1 MVARRPAGNSAN
13 ELQARAM
20 GFRALDG
27 MRPIRILLQ
36 TTIPFAENDW
46 HVGRFSLL
54 ARELAGVS
62 DAGRRIEVTAR
73 DRASS
78 NDDPVLATID
88 RSGFDEVWIFGVDT
102 GNGLTPAEHD
112 ALVRFRARG
121 GGLLTARDHQDLGS
135 CLAKLPGPGSA
146 NYFHSVNLDPA
157 EANRTA
163 DDRYTKGV
171 TWPNYHSGKNGD
183 VQRVRAIEPV
193 HPLLRR
199 RDGSVIEVFPAHPH
213 EGAIGVPADEAGRVI
228 ATGKSLATGR
238 EFNLIV
244 AFEGRGDASGAS
256 LGRAVVESSFHHFVD
271 YNWDTTMGAPAFV
284 DDPEGTSISR
294 DPRLLEDV
302 KAYARNVARW
312 LARD

>member
-102 GNGLTPAEHD
+102 GNGLT
-112 ALVRFRARG
+112 ARE
-121 GGLLTARDHQDLGS
+121 HQDLGS

-256 LGRAVVESSFHHFVD
+256 LGRAVVESSFH
-271 YNWDTTMGAPAFV
+271 
-284 DDPEGTSISR
+284 R
-294 DPRLLEDV
+294 
-302 KAYARNVARW
+302 
-312 LARD
+312 

>member
-1 MVARRPAGNSAN
+1 
-13 ELQARAM
+13 M
-20 GFRALDG
+20 GFRAFDG

-121 GGLLTARDHQDLGS
+121 GGLLTARDHQNLGS

-199 RDGSVIEVFPAHPH
+199 RDGSAIEVFPAHPH
-213 EGAIGVPADEAGRVI
+213 EGANTSI
-228 ATGKSLATGR
+228 A
-238 EFNLIV
+238 E
-244 AFEGRGDASGAS
+244 
-256 LGRAVVESSFHHFVD
+256 LGRALVESSFHHFVD